1 MRGIDK
7 DQLYVLYLTSSCA
20 GSSIT
25 SAIGVG
31 LDGGFAKYVVVEA
44 DQLVPVPKGLAPEI
58 ACLATDSLITAY
70 NAVHNAAGV
79 RVSLGPSP

>member
-1 MRGIDK
+1 MTGLPGTMVNLPVVPLAVPHPASFMYLL
-7 DQLYVLYLTSSCA
+7 QTLYTHKVSWLL
-20 GSSIT
+20 
-25 SAIGVG
+25 
-31 LDGGFAKYVVVEA
+31 

-79 RVSLGPSP
+79 RVSLIPSP